1 MQIWDLSDPNGQG
14 YLDKQGFYVSMKLVA
29 LAQMGT
35 DLSVS
40 HILQDTPN
48 PPKLGDLPKVTV
60 QSVQMVPPNA
70 PVDWTI
76 KLTDRLQYEELFESL
91 KPENNVLLGNK
102 VKGVLMDSKLP
113 VDILGRIWELADQ
126 DKDGNLDRPEFVV
139 AMHLVYQALA
149 KKAIPAVL
157 PPELKKE
164 LNGMAP
170 ASDDGCFVA
179 NFPTD
184 IAPPPVPPLP
194 GTYLRSPHIPR
205 RASPN
210 DLFCPFA
217 VSRAPPSVPPLPSA
231 LLHSTP
237 SMAPTAVIPLSSKD
251 WVVSTIEKLKYDEIF
266 ERSDIDR
273 DGLVS
278 GGEIRDV
285 FLQSG
290 IPQNCLAHIWNLCDT
305 DSTGKLNGEQFALA
319 MWMVDRKKKGMDPP
333 AVLDPIMVPPGMRKA
348 VAGTTALIGGVGG
361 AEEALMKEA
370 QPVYT
375 NPELEMVAKEIEEIL
390 RERRQLENEVYH
402 KEVDIRVKSGEVR
415 SLQSELDTLAA
426 TLKQLENQRGE
437 AQKRLDDLKTQV
449 NGRCGF
455 GGRVLLL
462 LLLLLGILATA
473 LALDCPLKLALILH
487 SHSFLLPSSGLCFH
501 PTHKHTYSLLS
512 LDTDTA
518 TLVPE
523 VVRRDAVGCR
533 GD

>member
-1 MQIWDLSDPNGQG
+1 MQAANFLKKSGLSVVVLSRVRKESFEYFEDVLNISLPAQIWDLSDPNGQG
-14 YLDKQGFYVSMKLVA
+14 FLDKRGFYVAMKLVA

-35 DLSVS
+35 DLSVAN
-40 HILQDTPN
+40 ILLETTN
-48 PPKLGDLPKVTV
+48 APKLGDLPRVTAA
-60 QSVQMVPPNA
+60 SVQMVPPNA

-113 VDILGRIWELADQ
+113 VDVLGRIWELADQ

-164 LNGMAP
+164 LNGLNNSNS
-170 ASDDGCFVA
+170 SDGGFVA

-194 GTYLRSPHIPR
+194 VSVVHTL
-205 RASPN
+205 
-210 DLFCPFA
+210 
-217 VSRAPPSVPPLPSA
+217 SRAPPSVPPLPAA
-231 LLHSTP
+231 LMHGPMPVLSQP
-237 SMAPTAVIPLSSKD
+237 IVPLTSKD

-278 GGEIRDV
+278 GGEIKDV

-319 MWMVDRKKKGMDPP
+319 MWMVDRKKKGIDPP
-333 AVLDPIMVPPGMRKA
+333 AALEPIMVPPGMLA
-348 VAGTTALIGGVGG
+348 GAQVAS
-361 AEEALMKEA
+361 EESFMKEA

-390 RERRQLENEVYH
+390 KERRQLENEVYH
-402 KEVDIRVKSGEVR
+402 KEVDIRVKTGEVR
-415 SLQSELDTLAA
+415 SLQSEFDTLAA
-426 TLKQLENQRGE
+426 TLKQLENQKGE
-437 AQKRLDDLKTQV
+437 AQKRLDDLKMQV
-449 NGRCGF
+449 
-455 GGRVLLL
+455 
-462 LLLLLGILATA
+462 
-473 LALDCPLKLALILH
+473 K
-487 SHSFLLPSSGLCFH
+487 
-501 PTHKHTYSLLS
+501 
-512 LDTDTA
+512 
-518 TLVPE
+518 
-523 VVRRDAVGCR
+523 
-533 GD
+533 